1 MNDVNLKQNTPA
13 TKAVEVRRKLE
24 LLPEIAGVLSVA
36 GKKIFEASTK
46 TLICEMDDITLVDYS
61 KRLFRYVAAEIG
73 YTIPDAT
80 EWAFIQTRL
89 LDVLK
94 TYHSQMSLTDIR
106 LAFELMTVG
115 ELDDYFPRD
124 RNGNPDKK
132 HYNRFTAEYL
142 TRVINAYKA
151 RQGEVIAKVYEY
163 MPGQKKTVSEREK
176 AYYIGFMNDRIKT
189 VYLTYKYTGR
199 LVTEYA
205 DETFL
210 YNWLRGNGLAETVTS
225 TDEDRNKA
233 YYRFLA
239 KAAKNMVNKYEA
251 AHVRKAG
258 KEADSL
264 DYLAFDEA
272 RKTEIKRAFDRMIKS
287 EFQLC
292 F

>member
-1 MNDVNLKQNTPA
+1 MNGVILKQNTPI

-24 LLPEIAGVLSVA
+24 LLPEIASVLSVA
-36 GKKIFEASTK
+36 EKKIFEASTK

-61 KRLFRYVAAEIG
+61 KRLFRYVATEIG

-106 LAFELMTVG
+106 LAFELMSVG
-115 ELDDYFPRD
+115 ELDNYFPRD
-124 RNGNPDKK
+124 SNGNPDKK

-151 RQGEVIAKVYEY
+151 RQSEIIAKVYKY
-163 MPGQKKTVSEREK
+163 MPKRGKTVSAQEK
-176 AYYIGFMNDRIKT
+176 AYYNGYMNDRIKII
-189 VYLTYKYTGR
+189 YLTYKYTGR

-210 YNWLRGNGLAETVTS
+210 YNWLRNNGFAEMVTS

-239 KAAKNMVNKYEA
+239 KAENMVNKYEA
-251 AHVRKAG
+251 AHVRKVG
-258 KEADSL
+258 KEASSL

-272 RKTEIKRAFDRMIKS
+272 RKTEIKRAFDQMIIN
-287 EFQLC
+287 EYQLN

>member
-1 MNDVNLKQNTPA
+1 MNDVILKQNTPIA
-13 TKAVEVRRKLE
+13 KAVEIRRKLA
-24 LLPEIAGVLSVA
+24 LLPEIASVLSVA
-36 GKKIFEASTK
+36 EKKIFEASTK

-61 KRLFRYVAAEIG
+61 KRLFRYVATEIG
-73 YTIPDAT
+73 YAIPDAT
-80 EWAFIQTRL
+80 KWAFIQTRL

-106 LAFELMTVG
+106 LAFELMSVG
-115 ELDDYFPRD
+115 ELDNYFPRD
-124 RNGNPDKK
+124 SNGNPNKK

-151 RQGEVIAKVYEY
+151 RQSEVIAKVYKYIPKQE
-163 MPGQKKTVSEREK
+163 KTVSAQEK
-176 AYYIGFMNDRIKT
+176 AYYDGYMNDRIKII
-189 VYLTYKYTGR
+189 YLTYKYTGR

-210 YNWLRGNGLAETVTS
+210 YNWLRNNGLAEMVTS

-251 AHVRKAG
+251 AHVRKVG
-258 KEADSL
+258 KESSEL

-272 RKTEIKRAFDRMIKS
+272 RKTEIERAFDQMIMD
-287 EFQLC
+287 EYQLK

>member
-1 MNDVNLKQNTPA
+1 MNDVILKKSTSIA
-13 TKAVEVRRKLE
+13 KAVEVRRKLE
-24 LLPEIAGVLSVA
+24 LLPEIASVLSVA
-36 GKKIFEASTK
+36 EKKIFEASTR

-61 KRLFRYVAAEIG
+61 KRLFRYVATEIG

-106 LAFELMTVG
+106 LAFELMSVG
-115 ELDDYFPRD
+115 ELDNYFPRD
-124 RNGNPDKK
+124 SNGNPDKK

-151 RQGEVIAKVYEY
+151 RQSEVIAKVYKYIPRQE
-163 MPGQKKTVSEREK
+163 KTVSEREK
-176 AYYIGFMNDRIKT
+176 AYYSEFMNDRIKII
-189 VYLTYKYTGR
+189 YLTYKYTGR

-210 YNWLRGNGLAETVTS
+210 YNWLRNNGLAEMVTS
-225 TDEDRNKA
+225 TEDDRNKA

-251 AHVRKAG
+251 AHVRKVG
-258 KEADSL
+258 KGASSL

-272 RKTEIKRAFDRMIKS
+272 RKTEIKRAFDQMIIN
-287 EFQLC
+287 EYQLN

>member
-1 MNDVNLKQNTPA
+1 MNDVILKNNSIA
-13 TKAVEVRRKLE
+13 KAVEVRRKLV
-24 LLPEIAGVLSVA
+24 LLPEIANVLSAVE
-36 GKKIFEASTK
+36 KKIFEASTK
-46 TLICEMDDITLVDYS
+46 PLICEMDDSTLVDYS
-61 KRLFRYVAAEIG
+61 KKLFRYIATEIG

-80 EWAFIQTRL
+80 EWAFTQTHL

-94 TYHSQMSLTDIR
+94 TYHSQISFTDIR
-106 LAFELMTVG
+106 LAFELMSVG
-115 ELDDYFPRD
+115 ELDNYFPRD
-124 RNGNPDKK
+124 NNGSPDKK

-151 RQGEVIAKVYEY
+151 RQKEVVAKIYKC
-163 MPGQKKTVSEREK
+163 MPEQKKTLSAQEK
-176 AYYIGFMNDRIKT
+176 AYYSGYMNDRIKT
-189 VYLTYKYTGR
+189 IYLTYKYTGR

-210 YNWLRGNGLAETVTS
+210 YNWLRNNGLAEMVTS

-239 KAAKNMVNKYEA
+239 KAARNMVNKYEA
-251 AHVRKAG
+251 AHVRKVG
-258 KEADSL
+258 KESRSL

-272 RKTEIKRAFDRMIKS
+272 RKTEIKRAFDEMITD
-287 EFQLC
+287 EFQIK

>member
-1 MNDVNLKQNTPA
+1 MNDVILKQNTPI
-13 TKAVEVRRKLE
+13 TKAVEVRRKLK
-24 LLPEIAGVLSVA
+24 LLPEIVNLLSVA
-36 GKKIFEASTK
+36 EKKIFEASTK
-46 TLICEMDDITLVDYS
+46 TLICEMDDVTLIDYS
-61 KRLFRYVAAEIG
+61 KKLFRYIATEIG
-73 YTIPDAT
+73 YTIPDAR

-106 LAFELMTVG
+106 LAFELMSVG
-115 ELDDYFPRD
+115 ELDNYFSRD
-124 RNGNPDKK
+124 SNGNPDKK
-132 HYNRFTAEYL
+132 YYNRFTAEYL

-151 RQGEVIAKVYEY
+151 RQSEIIAKVYKY
-163 MPGQKKTVSEREK
+163 MPKQGKTVSAQEK
-176 AYYIGFMNDRIKT
+176 AYYNGYMNDRIKII
-189 VYLTYKYTGR
+189 YLTYKYTGR

-210 YNWLRGNGLAETVTS
+210 YNWLRNNGLAEMVTS

-251 AHVRKAG
+251 AHVRKVG
-258 KEADSL
+258 KEASSL

-287 EFQLC
+287 EFQLY

>member
-1 MNDVNLKQNTPA
+1 MNDVFLKQNTSIV
-13 TKAVEVRRKLE
+13 KAVEVRRKLE
-24 LLPEIAGVLSVA
+24 VLPEIASVLSVA
-36 GKKIFEASTK
+36 EKKIFEASTK
-46 TLICEMDDITLVDYS
+46 TLICEMDDVTLIDYS
-61 KRLFRYVAAEIG
+61 RKLFRYIAAEIG
-73 YTIPDAT
+73 YTIPDAV
-80 EWAFIQTRL
+80 EWAFIQSRL
-89 LDVLK
+89 FNVLK

-106 LAFELMTVG
+106 LAFELTSVG
-115 ELDDYFPRD
+115 ELDNYFPKD
-124 RNGNPDKK
+124 NNGNPDKK

-151 RQGEVIAKVYEY
+151 RQSEVMAKVYKY
-163 MPGQKKTVSEREK
+163 MPEQKKTVSEQEK
-176 AYYIGFMNDRIKT
+176 AYYSEFVNDRIKT
-189 VYLTYKYTGR
+189 IYLTYKYTGR

-210 YNWLRGNGLAETVTS
+210 YNWLRNNGLAEMVTS
-225 TDEDRNKA
+225 TEEDRNKA

-251 AHVRKAG
+251 AHVRKVG
-258 KEADSL
+258 KEASSL

-287 EFQLC
+287 EFQLY

>member
-1 MNDVNLKQNTPA
+1 MNDVILKQNTPIA
-13 TKAVEVRRKLE
+13 KAVEVRRRLG
-24 LLPEIAGVLSVA
+24 LLPEIASVLSVA
-36 GKKIFEASTK
+36 EKKIFEASTK

-61 KRLFRYVAAEIG
+61 KRLFRYVATEIG
-73 YTIPDAT
+73 YTIPYAT

-106 LAFELMTVG
+106 LAFELMSVG
-115 ELDDYFPRD
+115 ELDNYFPRD
-124 RNGNPDKK
+124 NNGNPDKK

-151 RQGEVIAKVYEY
+151 RQSEVFAKVYKY

-189 VYLTYKYTGR
+189 IYLTYKYTGW

-210 YNWLRGNGLAETVTS
+210 YNWLRNNELAEMVTL
-225 TDEDRNKA
+225 TEEDRNKA
-233 YYRFLA
+233 YYRFFA

-251 AHVRKAG
+251 AHVRKVG
-258 KEADSL
+258 KESSSL

-287 EFQLC
+287 EFQLH

>member
-1 MNDVNLKQNTPA
+1 MNDVILKQKTA
-13 TKAVEVRRKLE
+13 IVKAVEVRRKLE
-24 LLPEIAGVLSVA
+24 LLPGIENVLSVA
-36 GKKIFEASTK
+36 EKKIFEASTK

-61 KRLFRYVAAEIG
+61 KRLFRYVATEIG

-106 LAFELMTVG
+106 LAFELMSVG
-115 ELDDYFPRD
+115 ELDNYFPRD
-124 RNGNPDKK
+124 SNGNPDKK

-151 RQGEVIAKVYEY
+151 RQSEIIAKVYKY
-163 MPGQKKTVSEREK
+163 MPKQEKTVSAQEK
-176 AYYIGFMNDRIKT
+176 AYYNGYMNDRIKII
-189 VYLTYKYTGR
+189 YLTYKYTGR

-205 DETFL
+205 DETVL
-210 YNWLRGNGLAETVTS
+210 YNWLRNNGLAEMVTS
-225 TDEDRNKA
+225 TDKDRNKA

-251 AHVRKAG
+251 AHVRKVG
-258 KEADSL
+258 KESSSL

-272 RKTEIKRAFDRMIKS
+272 RKTEIKRAFDRMIMD
-287 EFQLC
+287 EYQLK

>member
-1 MNDVNLKQNTPA
+1 MNDVILKNNSIA
-13 TKAVEVRRKLE
+13 KAVEVRRKLE
-24 LLPEIAGVLSVA
+24 LLPGIVNVLSVA
-36 GKKIFEASTK
+36 EKKIFEASTK

-61 KRLFRYVAAEIG
+61 KRLFRYVATEIG
-73 YTIPDAT
+73 YTIPNDT

-94 TYHSQMSLTDIR
+94 TYHSQMSLTDVR
-106 LAFELMTVG
+106 LAFELMSVG
-115 ELDDYFPRD
+115 ELDSYFPKD
-124 RNGNPDKK
+124 SNGNPDKK

-151 RQGEVIAKVYEY
+151 RQSEVVAKVYKY
-163 MPGQKKTVSEREK
+163 MPKQEKTVSEQEK
-176 AYYIGFMNDRIKT
+176 AYYSGFMNDRIKII
-189 VYLTYKYTGR
+189 YLTYKYTGR

-210 YNWLRGNGLAETVTS
+210 YNWLRNNGLAEMVTS
-225 TDEDRNKA
+225 TEEDRNKA

-251 AHVRKAG
+251 AHVRKVGRGAS
-258 KEADSL
+258 SL

-272 RKTEIKRAFDRMIKS
+272 RKTEIKRAFDWMIIN
-287 EFQLC
+287 EYQLI

>member
-1 MNDVNLKQNTPA
+1 MNDVILKQNTSV
-13 TKAVEVRRKLE
+13 TKAVDVRRKLE
-24 LLPEIAGVLSVA
+24 VLPEIASVLSVA
-36 GKKIFEASTK
+36 EKKIFEASTK

-61 KRLFRYVAAEIG
+61 KRLFRYVATEIG

-106 LAFELMTVG
+106 LAFELMSVG
-115 ELDDYFPRD
+115 ELDNYFPRD
-124 RNGNPDKK
+124 NNGNPDKK

-151 RQGEVIAKVYEY
+151 RQSEVIAKVYKCIPE
-163 MPGQKKTVSEREK
+163 QKKTVLAQEK
-176 AYYIGFMNDRIKT
+176 AYYIGYMNGRIKII
-189 VYLTYKYTGR
+189 YLTYKYTGR

-210 YNWLRGNGLAETVTS
+210 YNWLRNNGLAEMVTS

-239 KAAKNMVNKYEA
+239 KSAKNMVNKYEA
-251 AHVRKAG
+251 AHVRKVG
-258 KEADSL
+258 KEASSL

-287 EFQLC
+287 EFQLY